1 MKVFYKKLGLASVFC
16 IITSDDIENFIV
28 NNIISSKYEVD
39 NNIESAINFLTQKCN
54 DRFMVKTS
62 TG

>member
-1 MKVFYKKLGLASVFC
+1 MKVFCKKLGLASVFC

-39 NNIESAINFLTQKCN
+39 NNVESAITFLNRKFN
-54 DRFMVKTS
+54 DICMVKTLND
-62 TG
+62 